1 MFYRLII
8 SSVFCCFGLMAQDF
22 PIEGQLFPI
31 DEENLLEVIKRSV
44 KEPSEEQL
52 QKWQH
57 ALEEKI
63 RRPSPVP
70 GLQEAKTYR
79 SWYFDPTKT
88 FEEEVTDLEGNVI
101 VYAGRSINPLE
112 TMTLHTGLLFFDGD
126 LDEHIEWA
134 KFQEGEFKWVLV
146 KGSPLTLEE
155 EEERNVYFDQG
166 GMYCKM
172 FGIKNIPCRITQE
185 GRKLLVEEIPIQR
198 RKG

>member
-63 RRPSPVP
+63 RRPSPVF

-88 FEEEVTDLEGNVI
+88 FEEEVTDLEGDVI
-101 VYAGRSINPLE
+101 VHAGRSINPLE
-112 TMTLHTGLLFFDGD
+112 TMTLHTGLLF
-126 LDEHIEWA
+126 
-134 KFQEGEFKWVLV
+134 
-146 KGSPLTLEE
+146 
-155 EEERNVYFDQG
+155 
-166 GMYCKM
+166 
-172 FGIKNIPCRITQE
+172 
-185 GRKLLVEEIPIQR
+185 
-198 RKG
+198 